1 MLVNFVPSITAE
13 TTLPFGISCATF
25 SLSPYSELAGADS
38 GGVLC
43 PVELP
48 RRGCFVCVLDA
59 RGHAAVLQLSEQNHG
74 LDRTAVPR
82 IPALKV
88 VVANV
93 SGFED
98 V

>member
-1 MLVNFVPSITAE
+1 MNFVPTITAA
-13 TTLPFGISCATF
+13 TTFPFGISCATF
-25 SLSPYSELAGADS
+25 FTSPYSELAGADS
-38 GGVLC
+38 GGGLC

-48 RRGCFVCVLDA
+48 RWGCFVCVLEA
-59 RGHAAVLQLSEQNHG
+59 RGHAAALQLSEQHHG
-74 LDRTAVPR
+74 VDRTAVPR

-93 SGFED
+93 LGFED